1 MANLKKFDTTLD
13 SLDSE
18 AKGLAKSVGALKE
31 IPNLILEIKSLHK
44 DVAAVDAQFRRS
56 TGEQS
61 DMIVELKSSVTRI
74 EASADGAIR
83 EIQLAEK
90 RIEAD
95 LKSQDKFFTQALDD
109 MKNTYIDRT
118 DILVDQLNTA
128 HSKMNKLRLMFF
140 IQVLSVLAVVS
151 ALFYT

>member
-1 MANLKKFDTTLD
+1 MANLKKFETTLD

-31 IPNLILEIKSLHK
+31 IPNLMREIKSLHK
-44 DVAAVDAQFRRS
+44 DVVTVDAQFRRS

-61 DMIVELKSSVTRI
+61 DVIVELKSSVARI

-95 LKSQDKFFTQALDD
+95 LKGQNIFFTKALDD
-109 MKNTYIDRT
+109 MKNAYMEKT
-118 DILVDQLNTA
+118 DILVDQLNKA
-128 HSKMNKLRLMFF
+128 HSKMDKLRLMFF
-140 IQVLSVLAVVS
+140 VQTLSVVAVV
-151 ALFYT
+151 ALIFFI